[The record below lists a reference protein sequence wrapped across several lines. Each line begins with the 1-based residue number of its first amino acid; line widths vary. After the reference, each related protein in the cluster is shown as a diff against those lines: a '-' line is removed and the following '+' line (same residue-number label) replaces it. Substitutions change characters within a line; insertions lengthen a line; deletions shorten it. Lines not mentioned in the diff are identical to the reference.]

1 MNTAA
6 VKLEAPHRT
15 WALNLRERRWV
26 AALGDVLVAGLAAT
40 GALALWSW
48 ADHGSITLTWM
59 VERSLWVPM
68 LAAMWTAGLWLSGTY
83 ALPSLYRTPSSGRTL
98 LTAAA
103 LTVGAYLPIYF
114 AAPRTALPRLVV
126 LEMAG
131 LAVVLTAGWRRLWA
145 RWMGHAGMI
154 RPVLIVGT
162 GEAGLAVAALLQE
175 RPQAGYRAVG
185 FVDDGLPGD
194 AHASSPLEERPN
206 SLPLVGRIRELP
218 DLVAR
223 TGAVEVVVAT
233 RETPTPEL
241 ADGLTQ
247 CHAWGVA
254 VTSAAELYENLTGR
268 VPLDWVGD
276 DWLTVLP
283 LNHRGT
289 GVLYR
294 SAKRLMDIAGAT
306 LGLLL
311 FLPFLPLMALA
322 IRLDSPGPVF
332 YRQKRVGRG
341 GRVFT
346 IWKLRTMRPDAEAE
360 DHPVWARVDDPRVT
374 RVGRWLR
381 KFRIDEFPQF
391 WNVLKGDMS
400 AVGPRPERP
409 EFEQE
414 LARHIPFYPL
424 RHAVKPGMA
433 GWAMIH
439 HDYVDSLED
448 ARTRLEYDLYYIK
461 HQSLW
466 LDVQIIVQ
474 AVLELLAR
482 KGR

>member
-1 MNTAA
+1 MDTAA
-6 VKLEAPHRT
+6 VGTETRA
-15 WALNLRERRWV
+15 WALNLRERRWI
-26 AALGDVLVAGLAAT
+26 AAVGDVLAAGLAAV

-48 ADHGSITLTWM
+48 SDHGAVTPAWM
-59 VERSLWVPM
+59 ADRVLWVPA
-68 LAAMWTAGLWLSGTY
+68 LVALWTASLWLSGAY
-83 ALPSLYRTPSSGRTL
+83 ALPSFYRSPASSRSL

-103 LTVGAYLPIYF
+103 LTVGAYLPVYF
-114 AAPRTALPRLVV
+114 AAPRTSLPRLVV
-126 LEMAG
+126 LELAG
-131 LAVVLTAGWRRLWA
+131 LAAVLTAGWRRLWT
-145 RWMGHAGMI
+145 RWMGHAAMV
-154 RPVLIVGT
+154 RPVVIVGA
-162 GEAGLAVAALLQE
+162 GEAGLAVAALLHE

-185 FVDDGLPGD
+185 FVDDDRPEEEIEEIKVPKVGPLPV
-194 AHASSPLEERPN
+194 
-206 SLPLVGRIRELP
+206 VGRSRELP

-233 RETPTPEL
+233 QGAPTPEL
-241 ADGLTQ
+241 ADALTR
-247 CHAWGVA
+247 CHTRGIAI
-254 VTSAAELYENLTGR
+254 TSAVELYEALTGR

-289 GVLYR
+289 GTLYR
-294 SAKRLMDIAGAT
+294 AAKRLMDVVGAT
-306 LGLLL
+306 LGLLF
-311 FLPFLPLMALA
+311 FLPCLPFIALA

-332 YRQKRVGRG
+332 YRQRRVGRG

-346 IWKLRTMRPDAEAE
+346 IWKLRTMRVDAEAE
-360 DHPVWARVDDPRVT
+360 DRPVWARVDDPRVT

-381 KFRIDEFPQF
+381 KLRIDEFPQF

-409 EFEQE
+409 EFEAE

-448 ARTRLEYDLYYIK
+448 AKVRLEYDLYYIK

-466 LDVQIIVQ
+466 LDLQIVVQ

>member
-1 MNTAA
+1 MEGATVQAEPQSRA
-6 VKLEAPHRT
+6 

-26 AALGDVLVAGLAAT
+26 AAVGDVLVAALAAV

-48 ADHGSITLTWM
+48 SDHGAVTLAWM
-59 VERSLWVPM
+59 IDRSLWVPALVALWM
-68 LAAMWTAGLWLSGTY
+68 AGLWLSGAY
-83 ALPSLYRTPSSGRTL
+83 ALPYFYQAPFSRRIL
-98 LTAAA
+98 LTAAG
-103 LTVGAYLPIYF
+103 LTVGAYLPVYF

-131 LAVVLTAGWRRLWA
+131 LAVGLTAGWRHLWA
-145 RWMGHAGMI
+145 RWMGHGTMV
-154 RPVLIVGT
+154 RPVVIVGAS
-162 GEAGLAVAALLQE
+162 EAGLAVTALLHG

-185 FVDDGLPGD
+185 FVDDHFPAGAVDVPGLG
-194 AHASSPLEERPN
+194 PLP
-206 SLPLVGRIRELP
+206 VGRVRELP

-223 TGAVEVVVAT
+223 AGAVEVVVAT
-233 RETPTPEL
+233 RGTPTPDL
-241 ADGLTQ
+241 ADALTR

-254 VTSAAELYENLTGR
+254 VTSAVELYEALTGR

-276 DWLTVLP
+276 DWLTALP

-294 SAKRLMDIAGAT
+294 SAKRLMDVIGAT

-311 FLPFLPLMALA
+311 FLPFLPFIALA

-360 DHPVWARVDDPRVT
+360 DRPAWAQVDDPRIT

-409 EFEQE
+409 EFEAE

-448 ARTRLEYDLYYIK
+448 AKARLEYDLYYIK

>member
-1 MNTAA
+1 M
-6 VKLEAPHRT
+6 APQSRT
-15 WALNLRERRWV
+15 WTLNLRERRWV
-26 AALGDVLVAGLAAT
+26 AALGDGLMAVLAAV

-48 ADHGSITLTWM
+48 ADHGAVTPAWM
-59 VERSLWVPM
+59 AKRSLWVPA
-68 LAAMWTAGLWLSGTY
+68 LAALWMAGLGLSGAY
-83 ALPSLYRTPSSGRTL
+83 ALPFFYQAPFSGRGL

-103 LTVGAYLPIYF
+103 LTVGTYLPVYF
-114 AAPRTALPRLVV
+114 VAPRTLLPRLVV
-126 LEMAG
+126 LASAG
-131 LAVVLTAGWRRLWA
+131 LAVVWTAVWRRLWA
-145 RWMGHAGMI
+145 RWMGHGAMV
-154 RPVLIVGT
+154 RPVVIVGA
-162 GEAGLAVAALLQE
+162 GEAGLALAGLLQE

-185 FVDDGLPGD
+185 LVDDRFPTGAVDIPGLG
-194 AHASSPLEERPN
+194 
-206 SLPLVGRIRELP
+206 SLPVSRMRELP
-218 DLVAR
+218 DLVSR

-233 RETPTPEL
+233 RSAPTPDL
-241 ADGLTQ
+241 ADGLTR
-247 CHAWGVA
+247 CHARGVA
-254 VTSAAELYENLTGR
+254 VTSAVELYEALTGR

-276 DWLTVLP
+276 DWLTALP

-294 SAKRLMDIAGAT
+294 AAKRLMDVVGAT

-311 FLPFLPLMALA
+311 FLPFLPFIALA
-322 IRLDSPGPVF
+322 IRLDSSGPIF

-360 DHPVWARVDDPRVT
+360 GRPVWARVDDPRVT

-448 ARTRLEYDLYYIK
+448 AKTRLEYDLYYIK

-466 LDVQIIVQ
+466 LDVQIVVQ
-474 AVLELLAR
+474 AALELLAR